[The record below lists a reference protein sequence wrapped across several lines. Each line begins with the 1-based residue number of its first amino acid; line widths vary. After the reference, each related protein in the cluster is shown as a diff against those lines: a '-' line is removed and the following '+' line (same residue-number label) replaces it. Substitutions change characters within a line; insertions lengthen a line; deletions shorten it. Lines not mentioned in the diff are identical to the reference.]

1 MIMAIKVLIQRRIK
15 PGKEKELIEAVK
27 ELRTKAI
34 HTPGYISGEIL
45 RSTEDPSLHLVIS
58 TWKSIE
64 DWNHWVNSSERKACQ
79 QKIGA
84 ILAEPTKITPYE
96 YEFLTVDVDKALTNL
111 EYSVEGQ

>member
-1 MIMAIKVLIQRRIK
+1 MSVKVLIQRKIK
-15 PGKEKELIEAVK
+15 PGKEKELIEAVQ

-45 RSTEDPSLHLVIS
+45 RSIEDPSLHLVIS

-64 DWNHWVNSSERKACQ
+64 DWNHWVNSPERKAGQ
-79 QKIGA
+79 QKIDA
-84 ILAEPTKITPYE
+84 ILAEPTRITPYE